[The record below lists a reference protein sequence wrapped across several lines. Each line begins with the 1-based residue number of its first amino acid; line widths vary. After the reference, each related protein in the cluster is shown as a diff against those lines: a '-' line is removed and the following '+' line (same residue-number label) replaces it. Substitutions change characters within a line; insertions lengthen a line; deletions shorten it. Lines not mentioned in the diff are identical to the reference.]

1 MFVNPEDLNVNFFL
15 PIFTCVYWR
24 TKLMKKLD
32 RNLTETIDGREFF
45 AREP

>member
-1 MFVNPEDLNVNFFL
+1 MLTFSFRFF
-15 PIFTCVYWR
+15 TRVYWR

-32 RNLTETIDGREFF
+32 RNLTKTIDGREFF